1 MISGAATRTIIFL
14 VFAVTGV
21 VLAVGLILP
30 GRGLLAD
37 ALRDI
42 LAPWF
47 GAGRWMLP
55 PALIA
60 FGVWFERSGEKSA
73 RDVLHALLAIAA
85 LPALLA
91 IVEILFPGRGGIIGG
106 ITGGGVSSLLTPI
119 GGLAAWSA
127 LLIAIAL
134 ILAESTVRRIFTSL
148 FGGAKAG
155 ALASAEAIARGVE
168 ELAERREQ
176 AQRDR

>member
-1 MISGAATRTIIFL
+1 
-14 VFAVTGV
+14 
-21 VLAVGLILP
+21 
-30 GRGLLAD
+30 
-37 ALRDI
+37 
-42 LAPWF
+42 
-47 GAGRWMLP
+47 
-55 PALIA
+55 
-60 FGVWFERSGEKSA
+60 
-73 RDVLHALLAIAA
+73 AIAA

-106 ITGGGVSSLLTPI
+106 IAGGGVSSLLTPI

-176 AQRDR
+176 AQRDREAARANASVIV

>member
-1 MISGAATRTIIFL
+1 
-14 VFAVTGV
+14 
-21 VLAVGLILP
+21 
-30 GRGLLAD
+30 
-37 ALRDI
+37 
-42 LAPWF
+42 
-47 GAGRWMLP
+47 
-55 PALIA
+55 
-60 FGVWFERSGEKSA
+60 
-73 RDVLHALLAIAA
+73 
-85 LPALLA
+85 
-91 IVEILFPGRGGIIGG
+91 LFPGRGGIIGG

-148 FGGAKAG
+148 FGGARAG

-176 AQRDR
+176 AQRDREAARANASVIVDGNRDESSNQITLAHDPNEGGDEAGLVEARA